1 MPSPTLKP
9 CPFCKSGDVE
19 LVISLTERAGKWT
32 WWDAHISCHSCRAR
46 TGTFEGETKEE
57 AVAYAVAA
65 WNRRAANDKQME
77 DK

>member
-9 CPFCKSGDVE
+9 CPFCGRDDEEMTPRIRIAFDEWTRDCEPKPPFYVFCERCEARGPEADTKS
-19 LVISLTERAGKWT
+19 A
-32 WWDAHISCHSCRAR
+32 
-46 TGTFEGETKEE
+46 
-57 AVAYAVAA
+57 AVAA